1 VLLALLLPLFGSTP
15 ATAASYDPAL
25 TWRTLHTE
33 HFAITFHDGE
43 EQLAEEMAVSAE
55 AAWDTLTVELAYTP
69 KRPIQLVLVDWTDSA
84 NGYATVVPANT
95 IVIFV
100 TAPEEDSTLGL
111 YEDWNSAIVI
121 HELTHIL
128 HIDTVR
134 GLPRIARVLMG
145 SLISTHQ
152 VSPGWVV
159 EGYATFQETRH
170 TGAGRGRNAAVDMV
184 KRATVLDERFP
195 PLGNMDGYQVLPPGG
210 NLRYLFGQDLIQF
223 IADRSGAEKWTE
235 WVQRYGA
242 SVPYLLP
249 AKKIFGQSFVSLY
262 REWKVALEE
271 RYHAQAARI
280 TAEGITPF
288 RFITKEDESCGVPA
302 WKPDGTALAYSC
314 TDTRS
319 GSRVMI
325 ADGEGGAAEVLV
337 KDKFA
342 RNIAWRSDGEAFAY
356 STTHTVD
363 LYNSY
368 EDVYLYDLEDKAA
381 RSLTRGK
388 RARDP
393 SFSPDGSRMV
403 VVTNE
408 HQDNQLAVLTI
419 DQQLRPLT
427 AYTDHTQFGTP
438 RYSPDGRLIAVS
450 VWKEGLRD
458 LWLYTPEGVP
468 FRRLTAD
475 TAIDRDPVWSPDG
488 NWLYFT
494 SDRSG
499 VLSIYALELATER
512 LYKITNVLT
521 GAYGPAPHPDGKRL
535 AFQYFSTRGTRI
547 AVMDLDRSTW
557 KDLGRVPAFPGQP
570 LGRVGTPSEQAALV
584 GALVGPVAT
593 PDGVT
598 EVPLDAPAPTAAV
611 LPPPAPV
618 PPAPP
623 PAAYPAS
630 GAAPYNPLPTLLPPK
645 FWIPGGYLT
654 STGDSIG
661 LLGTA
666 ATQGYDV
673 LQHFSYSAYVSYR
686 TDAAFFGGGGSFSIN
701 RWRPTITIGG
711 STSVSPYGDVQ
722 IRSASPEGGG
732 ATLPGT
738 ESGLQRYW
746 DRRVR
751 GFAQVGYPLGEHTS
765 VAFYYNGTLRSPL
778 DPLPADVHVPSLP
791 TRGFFSSVGA
801 SWRYGKGQS
810 YALSI
815 SPERARSVA
824 ISAEVTTRALG
835 SYTFDDVNARVP
847 FDQVQ
852 ATAEWRE
859 YVTNPWVPNH
869 VLALKFA
876 GGASLGDRFAYGSFR
891 LGGTFSENGITVVPS
906 EWRSLR
912 GFYPASDAGEWY
924 WLTSGEYRFPL
935 WNVDRGVGTFPV
947 FVRNI
952 SAAVVADAG
961 NAFDDVEG
969 AGIEQTLVGVGAEL
983 RLYTILGYGVGLTTR
998 LGYAVS
1004 VAGGGIAPGE
1014 LDGFYATLGS
1024 SF

>member
-1 VLLALLLPLFGSTP
+1 MLLALLLPFFGSTP

-25 TWRTLHTE
+25 TWRTLRTE

-43 EQLAEEMAVSAE
+43 EQLAEEMAESAE
-55 AAWDTLTVELAYTP
+55 AAWDTLTVELAYAP

-95 IVIFV
+95 IVIYV

-111 YEDWNSAIVI
+111 YEDWNSAIVT

-134 GLPRIARVLMG
+134 GLPRVARFLMG

-152 VSPGWVV
+152 VSPGWIV

-184 KRATVLDERFP
+184 KRATVLENRFP

-210 NLRYLFGQDLIQF
+210 NLRYLFGQDFIQF
-223 IADRSGAEKWTE
+223 IADRTGAEKWTE

-249 AKKIFGQSFVSLY
+249 AKKIFGESFVGLY
-262 REWKVALEE
+262 RDWKAALEV
-271 RYHAQAARI
+271 RYRAQAARI
-280 TAEGITPF
+280 EAEGITPM
-288 RFITKEDESCGVPA
+288 RFLTDEDESCGVPA
-302 WKPDGTALAYSC
+302 WKPDGTAIAYSC

-325 ADGEGGAAEVLV
+325 ADGEGAAPTVLV

-368 EDVYLYDLEDKAA
+368 EDVYLYELEEKASRA
-381 RSLTRGK
+381 LTGGE

-419 DQQLRPLT
+419 DQRLRPLT
-427 AYTDHTQFGTP
+427 TYTDHTQFGTP
-438 RYSPDGRLIAVS
+438 RYSPDGRLLAVS

-475 TAIDRDPVWSPDG
+475 TAIDRDPVWSADG
-488 NWLYFT
+488 QWLYFT

-499 VLSIYALELATER
+499 VLSIYALELATDH

-521 GAYGPAPHPDGKRL
+521 GAYGAAPHPDGKRL

-547 AVMDLDRSTW
+547 AIMDLDRATW
-557 KDLGRVPAFPGQP
+557 KDLGRLPAFPGQP
-570 LGRVGTPSEQAALV
+570 AGRTVMESSAPEVA
-584 GALVGPVAT
+584 PV
-593 PDGVT
+593 P
-598 EVPLDAPAPTAAV
+598 APAPT
-611 LPPPAPV
+611 
-618 PPAPP
+618 
-623 PAAYPAS
+623 YPAS
-630 GAAPYNPLPTLLPPK
+630 GATPYNPLPTLLPPR
-645 FWIPGGYLT
+645 FWVPGGYLT
-654 STGDSIG
+654 STGDSFG
-661 LLGTA
+661 FLGTA

-673 LQHFSYSAYVSYR
+673 LQHFSYSAYLSYR
-686 TDAAFFGGGGSFSIN
+686 TDAAFLGGGGSFTIN
-701 RWRPTITIGG
+701 RWRPTITVGG

-722 IRSASPEGGG
+722 LLSSAPDGGG

-738 ESGLQRYW
+738 ESALQRYW

-751 GFAQVGYPLGEHTS
+751 GFAQVGYPLGERAS
-765 VAFYYNGTLRSPL
+765 VAVYYNGTLRTPL
-778 DPLPADVHVPSLP
+778 DPLPEAAYIPSLP
-791 TRGFFSSVGA
+791 TRGFLSSVGA
-801 SWRYGKGQS
+801 SWRYSKGQA

-815 SPERARSVA
+815 SPEKSRSLAV
-824 ISAEVTTRALG
+824 SAEVTTRWLG
-835 SYTFDDVNARVP
+835 SYTFDDEGARVP

-859 YVTNPWVPNH
+859 YITNQLVPNH

-876 GGASLGDRFAYGSFR
+876 GGASLGDRFKYGSFR

-912 GFYPASDAGEWY
+912 GFYPASDSGEWY
-924 WLTSGEYRFPL
+924 WLTSGEYRFPI
-935 WNVDRGVGTFPV
+935 WNVDRGVGTIPL
-947 FVRNI
+947 FVRNL
-952 SAAVVADAG
+952 SAAVVVDAG

-969 AGIEQTLVGVGAEL
+969 AGIEQTLVGVGGEL

-998 LGYAVS
+998 LGYAMS